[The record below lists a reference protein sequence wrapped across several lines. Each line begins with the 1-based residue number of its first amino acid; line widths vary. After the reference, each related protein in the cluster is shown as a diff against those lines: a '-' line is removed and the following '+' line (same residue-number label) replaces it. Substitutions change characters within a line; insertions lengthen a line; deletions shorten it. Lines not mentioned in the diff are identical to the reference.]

1 MRRVESKIQYLKSM
15 NQPVLPVNKQLKGI
29 FILPLG
35 KLIRFKNAF

>member
-1 MRRVESKIQYLKSM
+1 MRKGGGRV
-15 NQPVLPVNKQLKGI
+15 VKQEIKGF